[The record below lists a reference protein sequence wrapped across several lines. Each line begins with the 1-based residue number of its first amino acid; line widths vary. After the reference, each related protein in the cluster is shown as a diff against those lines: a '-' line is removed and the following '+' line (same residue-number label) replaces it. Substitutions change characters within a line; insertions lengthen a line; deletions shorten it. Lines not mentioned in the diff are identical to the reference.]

1 MAGIKSVFD
10 SCSNPTN
17 YYDVNCNGAI
27 QLLYSMEKSGCNKI
41 IFSSSATVY
50 GHPEK
55 LPFDENHQTHP
66 TNPYGR
72 SKLPIDEMLED
83 WSKSCKKNIS
93 ISVRYFNPVG
103 ADKSGEIGEHP
114 VDIPANLFPFIQDV
128 ASGKRD
134 LLFIYGDNYDTKD
147 GTGVR
152 DYIHVSD
159 LADAHR
165 ICVERNFEGGKNH
178 VINLGTGKGFTV
190 FEVVEAFKKIT
201 GREIPYKVVDRRDG
215 DVAIAYA
222 DNTKS
227 LRVLKW
233 NPANT
238 LENMVEDAWN
248 WYLKNPDGYN

>member
-1 MAGIKSVFD
+1 M
-10 SCSNPTN
+10 
-17 YYDVNCNGAI
+17 
-27 QLLYSMEKSGCNKI
+27 
-41 IFSSSATVY
+41 
-50 GHPEK
+50 
-55 LPFDENHQTHP
+55 
-66 TNPYGR
+66 
-72 SKLPIDEMLED
+72 
-83 WSKSCKKNIS
+83 
-93 ISVRYFNPVG
+93 RYFNPVG